1 MQLSITRIEN
11 DDLEKLANNSI
22 KGLKRITSYNKLLL
36 LLFLITQVTFS
47 QETSLESG
55 KQYILGGLEV
65 SGLQSYNEQTVKTYT
80 GLRVGQ
86 PITVPGEEISSVIKK
101 LWGLE
106 LFSDVAMY
114 QTKIEDDKIFLEL
127 NILERPTLSKVTV
140 YGIKKRKVQGIL
152 DDTDLKKGKKITE
165 SLIANT
171 KGYLENK
178 YRKQGYLNAKAIIVT
193 AKDTSG
199 TNSESMVINVKK
211 GDKVKISQI
220 VFSGN
225 EKLKAKRLK
234 KALGKAKIRKK
245 KLGAFWQ
252 RSKFMEDEFN
262 EGLKNIVD
270 AYAEKGYRDAR
281 VVSDTFIKVNENN
294 IRLEI
299 GVEEGRKYYFG
310 DINFVGNSVYPD
322 RALSRVLGIRKG
334 ETYNGVLLKKR
345 IADDSKP
352 DAQDLTNLYQNNGY
366 LFSSI
371 NPVEISAVNDTIDFE
386 IRIIEGKETFLDHV
400 TVVGNDKTNDHVIF
414 RELRTRPGQKYS
426 KDNIVRS
433 VRELG
438 QLGFF
443 DAEQIVPDIENP
455 DPNSG
460 TVDIKYS
467 LVEAGSSQIELQGGY
482 GGGGFIGTLGL
493 SFSNFSLQNIFKGEA
508 YKPVP
513 MGDGQTFALRLQAS
527 QTFRVYSLN
536 FSEPW
541 LGGKKP
547 VRFNLS
553 FSRTQQFA
561 SSFNTNGQI
570 ERDRNRGFSI
580 TGVSAGL
587 AKRVQWPDDYF
598 TISHSLGYQLY
609 EFNDYNIGLFNFGNG
624 RSNSLTYTL
633 GISRSSQ
640 GPSRI
645 FPMTGSNFE
654 ITAKFTPP
662 YSLISGK
669 DFKAISNS
677 IDEKSERLFEIGQNP
692 ATIQE
697 QQEFQQLQ
705 GEIED
710 LEEER
715 FKWLEYYKIK
725 FKGDWY
731 TNLVGKLV
739 LRTNAEFGFLGN
751 YNNDIG
757 DVPFER
763 FFVGGDGLG
772 NFTLDGR
779 DVVQLRGYENSSLTP
794 FNTNAIS
801 GQQQQD
807 GGVIYN
813 KFSMELRYP
822 LTLKPS
828 ASIYALSFLE
838 AGNAFNNFNEFNPF
852 QLKRS
857 AGVGL
862 RIFMPA
868 FGLLGIDFGYG
879 FDEDLRPQSIGN
891 GPSGWQTH
899 FIIGQQF

>member
-1 MQLSITRIEN
+1 MKRFISIQ
-11 DDLEKLANNSI
+11 
-22 KGLKRITSYNKLLL
+22 
-36 LLFLITQVTFS
+36 LLFTLTLLFFTTVTRA
-47 QETSLESG
+47 QETSYEDG
-55 KQYILGGLEV
+55 KSYILAGLEV
-65 SGLQSYNEQTVKTYT
+65 TGIKSYNEQTVKTYT

-86 PITVPGEEISSVIKK
+86 PITIPGEQISSIINK

-106 LFSDVAMY
+106 LFSDISFY
-114 QTKIEDDKIFLEL
+114 ITNIEGDSVFLEL
-127 NILERPTLSKVTV
+127 NILERPTLSKITV
-140 YGIKKRKVQGIL
+140 YGVKQKKVDEIIK
-152 DDTDLKKGKKITE
+152 DTDLKKGKKITE

-171 KGYLENK
+171 KNFLQNK
-178 YRKQGYLNAKAIIVT
+178 YKKKGYLNTKINIAT
-193 AKDTSG
+193 ATDTSQ
-199 TNSESMVINVKK
+199 TNAQSMVINIHK
-211 GDKVKISQI
+211 GNKVKVKNII
-220 VFSGN
+220 FEGN
-225 EKLKAKRLK
+225 EQLSSKKLQ
-234 KALGKAKIRKK
+234 KALKNTKKK
-245 KLGAFWQ
+245 KLYRVWKK
-252 RSKFMEDEFN
+252 SKYIEEDFN
-262 EGLKNIVD
+262 EDLTSLIDK
-270 AYAEKGYRDAR
+270 YAENGYRDAR
-281 VVSDTFIKVNENN
+281 VLSDTIQSIDDNN
-294 IRLEI
+294 INVKI
-299 GVEEGRKYYFG
+299 KVEEGNKYYFG
-310 DINFVGNSVYPD
+310 DINFVGNSVYTD
-322 RALSRVLGIRKG
+322 RQLAQVLGIKKG
-334 ETYNGVLLKKR
+334 NTYNGVLLKER

-352 DAQDLTNLYQNNGY
+352 DAEDITNLYQNNGY

-371 NPVEISAVNDTIDFE
+371 NPVEVSAENDTINFE
-386 IRIIEGKETFLDHV
+386 IRIIEGKETFLNHV
-400 TVVGNDKTNDHVIF
+400 TVTGNDKTNDHVIY
-414 RELRTRPGQKYS
+414 RELRTRPGQKYNKS
-426 KDNIVRS
+426 DIIRS
-433 VRELG
+433 IRELG

-443 DAEQIVPDIENP
+443 DAEQIKPDITNA
-455 DPNSG
+455 DPNAG
-460 TVDIKYS
+460 TVDIDYS

-493 SFSNFSLQNIFKGEA
+493 SFSNFSMQNLFKGEA

-527 QTFRVYSLN
+527 RSFRVYSLN

-553 FSRTQQFA
+553 FSRTQQFRYN
-561 SSFNTNGQI
+561 FLT
-570 ERDRNRGFSI
+570 RDIDKSQQFSI

-587 AKRVQWPDDYF
+587 AKRVQWPDDFF

-609 EFNDYNIGLFNFGNG
+609 NFQNYNIGLFNFGNG
-624 RSNSLTYTL
+624 KSNSFTYTL
-633 GISRSSQ
+633 GVSRNSS

-654 ITAKFTPP
+654 MTAKFTPP
-662 YSLISGK
+662 FSLFNSK
-669 DFKAISNS
+669 DYKS
-677 IDEKSERLFEIGQNP
+677 IKNESEELLEELGTLETTDSAYNVTTNRLE
-692 ATIQE
+692 E
-697 QQEFQQLQ
+697 
-705 GEIED
+705 

-731 TNLVGKLV
+731 TRLVGKLV
-739 LRTNAEFGFLGN
+739 LKTNTEFGFLGH
-751 YNNDIG
+751 YNGDIG

-779 DVVQLRGYENSSLTP
+779 DVVQLRGYDNQSLTP
-794 FNTNAIS
+794 IDPLT
-801 GQQQQD
+801 GRQE

-813 KFSMELRYP
+813 KFSLELRYP

-828 ASIYALSFLE
+828 ASIYGLAFLE

-852 QLKRS
+852 QVKRS

-879 FDEDLRPQSIGN
+879 FDQDYAPQSS